1 MIAPACSRRRA
12 IALAVAALVAA
23 PATAETSLAR
33 TASLQ
38 ETARAASRR
47 GGPLLLLVSL
57 PGCPYCEQVRSTAL
71 LPLVRETGVDAC
83 QIDLGSLSTLVDL
96 DGVVRTQ
103 DAVAT
108 RLQARFAPTV
118 LFLGA
123 NGEALAEPLVGAGIP
138 DFYGAQLERRVAIA
152 RSVVRIR

>member
-1 MIAPACSRRRA
+1 MIALACTRRRA
-12 IALAVAALVAA
+12 IALAVAALAAA
-23 PATAETSLAR
+23 PAKAETSLAR

-38 ETARAASRR
+38 ASARAATKR
-47 GGPLLLLVSL
+47 GEPLLLLVSL

-71 LPLVRETGVDAC
+71 LPLVRETGVPAV
-83 QIDLGSLSTLVDL
+83 QIDLGSLDTLVDL

-103 DAVAT
+103 DAAAS

-138 DFYGAQLERRVAIA
+138 DFYGAQLEQRVATA
-152 RSVVRIR
+152 RAAVRIR